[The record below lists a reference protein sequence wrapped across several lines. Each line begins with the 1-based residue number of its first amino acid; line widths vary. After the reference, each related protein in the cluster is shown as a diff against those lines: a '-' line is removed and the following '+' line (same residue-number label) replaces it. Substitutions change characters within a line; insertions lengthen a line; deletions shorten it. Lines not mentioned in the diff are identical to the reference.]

1 MAASE
6 KPDYLRKLDRGF
18 GLLGHRDAMLIKPV
32 YIGSL
37 VTRDASHGAIFLEM
51 SATSSDSMD
60 AIRLDPNGGD
70 GLDNLYPQV
79 SNNRV
84 VETLARPEYA
94 GIEFW
99 WSGDTSMNA
108 AYNET
113 INDESALLA
122 FGVDNVAADNPLRIY
137 DDENYLQ
144 LELGY
149 YF

>member
-1 MAASE
+1 
-6 KPDYLRKLDRGF
+6 
-18 GLLGHRDAMLIKPV
+18 
-32 YIGSL
+32 
-37 VTRDASHGAIFLEM
+37 
-51 SATSSDSMD
+51 MD

-70 GLDNLYPQV
+70 GLGNLYPQV